1 MTRHPVSFTDP
12 LASPAPSDYRPP
24 AWMRGPHLQTV
35 WPALTARTAPQIRYR
50 RERWQTPDND
60 FIDLDWTIDAPA
72 GAPGNGPLVVLF
84 HGLEGSA
91 ESHYARALMAQVAAA
106 GWRGVVAHWRGCGG
120 EPNLLARSYHSGDSD
135 EIDWIVRRLK
145 PDFVAGVSLGANAAL
160 KWLGT
165 PGSWTHPV
173 RAAAGVSAPQDL
185 EASASALARGV
196 NRLYCEHFFA
206 TMKRKSILKLDRFP
220 DLYDRR
226 KVLEARTF
234 FEFDDVVTAPLHGF
248 KGAAD
253 YWMRSSC
260 KQFLRHITV
269 PTLVLNARND
279 PFLPESALATPWQV
293 SPQVTLEYPA
303 EGGHVGFVD
312 RRLGT
317 RWLPRRLMAFFKQHL
332 DTPMPHT
339 PPRFDSD
346 PVEAQHRAARDAR

>member
-1 MTRHPVSFTDP
+1 
-12 LASPAPSDYRPP
+12 
-24 AWMRGPHLQTV
+24 MRGGHLQTV
-35 WPALTARTAPQIRYR
+35 WPALNVRVAPRVRYR
-50 RERWQTPDND
+50 RERWDTPDDD
-60 FIDLDWTIDAPA
+60 FIDLDWTTDTSA
-72 GAPGNGPLVVLF
+72 GTPGEGPLVALF

-91 ESHYARALMAQVAAA
+91 ESHYARALMAHAAAA
-106 GWRGVVAHWRGCGG
+106 GWRGVVVHWRGCGG

-145 PDFVAGVSLGANAAL
+145 PDFVAGVSLGANALL

-165 PGSWTHPV
+165 PGSWTQTV

-185 EASASALARGV
+185 EASASALSRGV

-226 KVLEARTF
+226 KVLEARNF

-248 KGAAD
+248 KGAGD

-260 KQFLRHITV
+260 KQFLRHIAV
-269 PTLVLNARND
+269 PTLVVNARND

-293 SPQVTLEYPA
+293 SERVTLEYPA

-317 RWLPRRLMAFFKQHL
+317 SWLPRRLMAFFGEQL
-332 DTPMPHT
+332 GNRMPLRHDQPAGE
-339 PPRFDSD
+339 PP
-346 PVEAQHRAARDAR
+346 AAMHREPRDAR

>member
-1 MTRHPVSFTDP
+1 MTPHPASSTDP
-12 LASPAPSDYRPP
+12 LAPPAPFDYRPP

-35 WPALTARTAPQIRYR
+35 WPALSVRAAPRIRYR
-50 RERWQTPDND
+50 RERWQTPDHD
-60 FIDLDWTIDAPA
+60 FIDLDWTTDTSA
-72 GAPGNGPLVVLF
+72 GPPGDGPLVVLF

-91 ESHYARALMAQVAAA
+91 ESHYARALMAEVAAA
-106 GWRGVVAHWRGCGG
+106 GWRGVVVHWRGCGG

-135 EIDWIVRRLK
+135 EIDWIVRRLE
-145 PDFVAGVSLGANAAL
+145 PDFVAGVSLGANALL

-165 PGSWTHPV
+165 PGSWTRTV

-185 EASASALARGV
+185 EASARALSRGV
-196 NRLYCEHFFA
+196 NRFYCEHFFA

-234 FEFDDVVTAPLHGF
+234 FDFDDVVTAPLHGF

-253 YWMRSSC
+253 YWTRSSC
-260 KQFLRHITV
+260 KQFLRHIAV

-279 PFLPESALATPWQV
+279 PFLPESALATTWQV
-293 SPQVTLEYPA
+293 SEPVTLEYPA

-317 RWLPRRLMAFFKQHL
+317 SWLPRRLMAFFEQHL
-332 DTPMPHT
+332 EAPMPT
-339 PPRFDSD
+339 YPPRPPSD
-346 PVEAQHRAARDAR
+346 PPETRHREARDAR